1 MSSISCHCPFS
12 CPLYRVDELVHQ
24 PARHVGLSND
34 ALLVVLT
41 YGATQFVVVHGRPV
55 LPDAPQSGYV
65 GGVFNFENPFG

>member
-1 MSSISCHCPFS
+1 M
-12 CPLYRVDELVHQ
+12 DELVHQ
-24 PARHVGLSND
+24 SARHVGLSND

-65 GGVFNFENPFG
+65 GGVFNFENSFG